1 LRDDL
6 LAYYDGE
13 LAFLRELGAEFAAR
27 YPRVAGRLQLEAG
40 KCEDPHVE
48 RLLEGVALLTARVRQ
63 KLDDEFPEITE
74 ALLEVLYPHDLR
86 PLPSMAIVQFSPGPD
101 ASKLLGGHTV
111 PSGTKLASATV
122 EGSPC
127 RFRTTYPTTLWPL
140 SIAEAKL
147 YPDRVV
153 VAGKPAGAVALLRL
167 ELRASQGLEIAG
179 SGVDRLRFYLDGEAP
194 TVYAL
199 YEMLLCRVCQVQAR
213 GRRSNGEEESLI
225 LGPEPIRP
233 VGFAQDEGMFPYPAR
248 SFPGYRLLQEYFA
261 FPEKFLFFDLLGLE
275 RLAGKDWTGPVEI
288 LIFLDGVS
296 RADLNVGASNF
307 RLGCSPIVN
316 LFPLTAE
323 PIHLDQSKYEY
334 RVVPD
339 VNRPLAT
346 EIHAIESVSS
356 TSSFLGEPEPI
367 EPFYA
372 LRRDDNDPSRSSSRS
387 SSRLYW
393 IARRRPSRKR
403 NDEGL
408 EVDLSFVDPDF
419 TPKRPA
425 DKTITV
431 RALCTNRDLPSR
443 LPFGG
448 DQGDLQMEAPGPV
461 GRVRCLSK
469 PTPALR
475 PPLGRKAHWR
485 LISHLSL
492 NHLSIVDDEEGA
504 EVLRTI
510 LRLYD
515 WADSAVTRQQ
525 IAGISRVSSRRVAAR
540 TGRTI
545 GNAACLGIEVDLEFD
560 ESHFVGS
567 GALLFAGVLERF
579 FGMYASINSFTRL
592 VARSRQREGILKR
605 WPPRGGERSPL

>member
-1 LRDDL
+1 MRDDL
-6 LAYYDGE
+6 LAYYNGE

-74 ALLEVLYPHDLR
+74 ALLEVLNPQDLR
-86 PLPSMAIVQFSPGPD
+86 PLPSMAIAQFSPGPD
-101 ASKLLGGHTV
+101 ASKLAGGYTV
-111 PSGTKLASATV
+111 PSGTKLTSEPV
-122 EGSPC
+122 EGAPC

-140 SIAEAKL
+140 TIAEARL
-147 YPDRVV
+147 HPDRVV
-153 VAGKPAGAVALLRL
+153 VSGKPSGAVALLRL
-167 ELRASQGLEIAG
+167 ELRASPGTEVAA
-179 SGVDRLRFYLDGEAP
+179 SGVDRLRFYLNGDSP
-194 TVYAL
+194 TVHAL

-213 GRRSNGEEESLI
+213 GRRPGGEEESLI

-233 VGFAQDEGMFPYPAR
+233 VGFAQDEGMVPYPAR

-261 FPEKFLFFDLLGLE
+261 FPEKFLFFDLVGLD
-275 RLAGKDWTGPVEI
+275 RLAGREWVGPVEI
-288 LIFLDGVS
+288 LIFLDGVP
-296 RADLNVGASNF
+296 RADLNVNAANF
-307 RLGCSPIVN
+307 RLGCAPIVN

-323 PIHLDQSKYEY
+323 PISLDQARYEY
-334 RVVPD
+334 RLVPD
-339 VNRPLAT
+339 INRPLAT
-346 EIHAIESVSS
+346 EIYAIESVSS

-372 LRRDDNDPSRSSSRS
+372 LRRDDNGPGR
-387 SSRLYW
+387 SRLYW
-393 IARRRPSRKR
+393 VAHRRPSRRR

-408 EVDLSFVDPDF
+408 EVDISFVDPEF

-431 RALCTNRDLPSR
+431 RSLCTNRDLPAR

-448 DQGDLQMEAPGPV
+448 DQGNLQMEAPGPI

-469 PTPALR
+469 PSPSLR
-475 PPLGRKAHWR
+475 PPLGRQAHWQ

-492 NHLSIVDDEEGA
+492 NHLSIVDEEEGA
-504 EVLRTI
+504 EALRTI

-525 IAGISRVSSRRVAAR
+525 IAGITRVSSRRVAAR

-545 GNAACLGIEVDLEFD
+545 GNAACLGIEVELEFD